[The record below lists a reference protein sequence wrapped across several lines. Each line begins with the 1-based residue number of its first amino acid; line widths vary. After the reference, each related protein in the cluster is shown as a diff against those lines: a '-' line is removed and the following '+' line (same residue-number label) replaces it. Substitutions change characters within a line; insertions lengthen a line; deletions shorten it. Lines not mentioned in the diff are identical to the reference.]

1 MRPQRQLSP
10 AKGEGQPDD
19 FVTLADYKR
28 NPVSPAAEITLVAG
42 RELRKSIRSVKGII
56 LGILTLLGSFL
67 AVLICV
73 WIESGVRNEIGG
85 DTTASFQDAYEQ
97 AAVKAGSDPQVA
109 HYMAH
114 MPLSLVTFL
123 KVLVWIGPLLV
134 ALLGFDS
141 ISGELQHRSVR
152 YWTVRTRRWSYLLGK
167 FLGLWGIVSAVTLA
181 LTVLSSIVVLIRGY
195 ITIGDFFTWGL
206 RCWLVSALIV
216 GTWASVAT
224 FVSSTFKTPLLALL
238 STFGAFFCMWLPGF
252 IGWAVRWGT
261 ALQMSKEAKAAARAS
276 VADIRW
282 YEYLYPNGY
291 DDLLLSPKPL
301 HVAEGI
307 GACAIYML
315 FFVGLAMALFARRD
329 V

>member
-1 MRPQRQLSP
+1 
-10 AKGEGQPDD
+10 
-19 FVTLADYKR
+19 VT
-28 NPVSPAAEITLVAG
+28 PAAEITLVAG
-42 RELRKSIRSVKGII
+42 RELKKSIRSVKGII

-73 WIESGVRNEIGG
+73 WIESGVRAKMGA
-85 DTTASFQDAYEQ
+85 DSTAAYQEAYEH
-97 AAVKAGSDPQVA
+97 AAIKAGSDPAVA
-109 HYMAH
+109 HYVAH

-141 ISGELQHRSVR
+141 ISGDLQHRSVR
-152 YWTVRTRRWSYLLGK
+152 YWTVRSRRWSYLLGK
-167 FLGLWGIVSAVTLA
+167 FFGLWGIVSIVTLA

-195 ITIGDFFTWGL
+195 ITVGDFFTWGL

-216 GTWASVAT
+216 GTWTAVAT
-224 FVSSTFKTPLLALL
+224 FVSSRFKTPLLALL
-238 STFGAFFCMWLPGF
+238 TTFGAFFCMWLPGF

-261 ALQMSKEAKAAARAS
+261 AFQQSAEAESTSRAT
-276 VADIRW
+276 VLDIRW

-301 HVAEGI
+301 HVAEGVA
-307 GACAIYML
+307 ACAIYMVV
-315 FFVGLAMALFARRD
+315 FVGLATALFARRD